1 VVVRYGEHELELE
14 VADSGVGA
22 AGIDADSGHGLVG
35 MRERVSVFGGDLEAG
50 ARPEGGYLLRVRL
63 PLDTERQ

>member
-1 VVVRYGEHELELE
+1 VLVRYGDRDLEIE
-14 VADSGVGA
+14 VGDSGQGA
-22 AGIDADSGHGLVG
+22 PADDADGGHGLVG
-35 MRERVSVFGGDLEAG
+35 MRERVSVFGGELQAG